1 MGAQIR
7 EYRQR
12 IRTVS
17 ATKKITRAMELM
29 AASRVVKAQ
38 QAVRESTPY
47 ARALT
52 RAVSA
57 VATFSNEEHPLTTEK
72 EDVTRAAVVILTS
85 DRGLAGAYSS
95 AVIKESERLVARL
108 REEGKE
114 VVPYLLGRK
123 VITYYKFRH
132 REYAEEWSGFSEKP
146 TFDKAREVGERI
158 VADFTTATD
167 LGGVDEVHVV
177 FTRFVTMVTQEPE
190 VIRLLPLEVVEGEE
204 APEPEDLLP
213 LYEFEPSAAQV
224 LDALL
229 PKYVT
234 SRLWNCLLQAAASE
248 LAARQRAMKSAT
260 DNAED
265 LIKKYT
271 RLANQARQAEIT
283 QEISEIV
290 GGATALAESK

>member
-1 MGAQIR
+1 
-7 EYRQR
+7 
-12 IRTVS
+12 
-17 ATKKITRAMELM
+17 MELM

-38 QAVRESTPY
+38 QAVRESSPY

-57 VATFSNEEHPLTTEK
+57 VATFSNEDHPLTTEH
-72 EDVTRAAVVILTS
+72 EDVRRAAVVVMTS

-95 AVIKESERLVARL
+95 SVLKESERLVAAL
-108 REEGKE
+108 REDGKE

-123 VITYYKFRH
+123 AIGFYRFRQ
-132 REYAEEWSGFSEKP
+132 RQSAAEWSGFSEKP
-146 TFDKAREVGERI
+146 TFDIAREVGERL
-158 VADFTTATD
+158 VADFTTPTD
-167 LGGVDEVHVV
+167 DGGIDEVHIV
-177 FTRFVTMVTQEPE
+177 FTRFVSMVTQEPE

-204 APEPEDLLP
+204 APDAEDLLP
-213 LYEFEPSAAQV
+213 LYSFEPGAEQV

-229 PKYVT
+229 PKYVNA
-234 SRLWNCLLQAAASE
+234 RLFNCMLQAAASE

-260 DNAED
+260 DNAEE

-290 GGATALAESK
+290 GGASALAESK